1 MFKDTIPTPNLR
13 FGVKYSKKICLY
25 SSIIIKPKDII
36 IKKKLLKYVNCFIK
50 VLNNFQSEELNDI
63 IDAAAEKL
71 FDKTGQRFRRRA
83 FSTARLSFLTVLTLQ
98 PILYFLKTFPPIIT
112 VLIFI
117 SLSTISKSAS

>member
-1 MFKDTIPTPNLR
+1 MSVIMYRLKKNGRAAVVVPDGFL
-13 FGVKYSKKICLY
+13 FGLDNAKVS
-25 SSIIIKPKDII
+25 

-71 FDKTGQRFRRRA
+71 FDKTGQRFWRRA